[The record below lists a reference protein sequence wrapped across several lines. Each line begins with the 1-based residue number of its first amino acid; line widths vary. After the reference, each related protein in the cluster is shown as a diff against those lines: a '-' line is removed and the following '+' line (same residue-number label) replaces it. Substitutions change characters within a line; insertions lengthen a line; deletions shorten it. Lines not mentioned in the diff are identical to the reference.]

1 MKNRNNLNLDWD
13 RISQVVKNIKAQR
26 PKTAQESKLAKTQ
39 KYQGNA
45 YKKQGYVENWPVDI
59 YPISQ

>member
-1 MKNRNNLNLDWD
+1 MRNKNIIDYA
-13 RISQVVKNIKAQR
+13 RIKQVIKNIKSQR
-26 PKTAQESKLAKTQ
+26 PKTAQESHLAKTQ